1 MPAAINPQPLGQGNS
16 FPFGPVRL
24 GETLVLILVVTNVGN
39 SNLVFGA
46 SAGTITVVQGNGDF
60 GFLSKP
66 DGLTIDPGNS
76 ALFEIIFTPTAAA
89 TTEDISTLQINSN
102 SVSGPTLITLTG
114 ICAAL
119 SDTFVQVTGTFQ
131 GHQTAAVVPFGN
143 VVAGTPVTSE
153 LVTVA
158 NRTLSS
164 ITVTLIA
171 LTASGYAVINE
182 TGSLTILPAHQLT
195 FNLQLT
201 PAADMPN
208 QDDIAAV
215 TITNS
220 PQSYTTNLEA
230 TYNTLPIIPVFV
242 IGGTDFEM
250 LLGFFS
256 GGGVVSMLQA
266 DAEDLDCEE
275 DAFFTRQYDYKIV
288 EAEKQLQRLLLRYER
303 LGPAVVTVTYA
314 SVSPLNQPSINT
326 TRTFDAA
333 TDGLLRSI
341 LYDGSIAGEIIKLT
355 FTCLADEGPVSITL
369 FTMYAEP
376 RGEYVEAT

>member
-24 GETLVLILVVTNVGN
+24 GDTLELILVVTNVGN
-39 SNLVFGA
+39 TNLIFAA
-46 SAGTITVVQGNGDF
+46 SAATLTTVQGNGDF
-60 GFLSKP
+60 SFLSKP
-66 DGLTIDPGNS
+66 DGLTIAPGNS
-76 ALFEIIFTPTAAA
+76 ALFQIIFIPTAAA
-89 TTEDISTLQINSN
+89 GTTDIATMQINSN

-119 SDTFVQVTGTFQ
+119 SDTFVQITGTFQ

-143 VVAGTPVTSE
+143 VVAGTPVVSE
-153 LVTVA
+153 LITVA
-158 NRTLSS
+158 NRTLTP

-171 LTASGYAVINE
+171 LTANGYAVIDE
-182 TGSLTILPAHQLT
+182 TGSLTIPAAHQIT
-195 FNLQLT
+195 FKLQLT

-208 QDDIAAV
+208 QDDINAV
-215 TITNS
+215 VVTNS
-220 PQSYTTNLEA
+220 PQTYTTNVEA
-230 TYNTLPIIPVFV
+230 TYNTQPIIPVFV

-250 LLGFFS
+250 LLGFFNS
-256 GGGVVSMLQA
+256 GGVVSMLQA

-275 DAFFTRQYDYKIV
+275 DASWTRQYDFKIV
-288 EAEKQLQRLLLRYER
+288 DAEKQLARLLLRYER
-303 LGPAVVTVTYA
+303 LGPATVTVTY
-314 SVSPLNQPSINT
+314 SSISPLNQSPVNT

-341 LYDGSIAGEIIKLT
+341 LYDGSIAGEIIQLT
-355 FTCLADEGPVSITL
+355 FTCLADEGPVSVAL
-369 FTMYAEP
+369 YTMYVEP